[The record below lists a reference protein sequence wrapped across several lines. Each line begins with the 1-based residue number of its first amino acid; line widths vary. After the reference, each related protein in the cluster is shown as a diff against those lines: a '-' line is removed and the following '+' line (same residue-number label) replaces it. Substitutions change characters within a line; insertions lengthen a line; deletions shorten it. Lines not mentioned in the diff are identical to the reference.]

1 MALNWHNGLDAGLK
15 GFEGAVTLEWPPC
28 QTHLRLAYTWEHT
41 DTQSLALWPL
51 RCEEC
56 PPPRRAFLSRLG
68 RPCVSTPVG
77 QKIVVSNPLSV
88 QSPFCHFL
96 LSLSVCICCRSCREV
111 CWIERKWCWS
121 GSNTDSVCLCVCV
134 CAVHLTCLSVWYSTL
149 GGNTFKKHDF
159 LFAVCILNKA
169 TAEALLT
176 IRRKYWLTQF
186 HIRLLS
192 QDWVQ
197 YYRPLACV
205 KPDGV

>member
-1 MALNWHNGLDAGLK
+1 MASLPN
-15 GFEGAVTLEWPPC
+15 TS
-28 QTHLRLAYTWEHT
+28 QTSLHVGTHRYTKPR
-41 DTQSLALWPL
+41 SLTPEVW
-51 RCEEC
+51 RV

-77 QKIVVSNPLSV
+77 QKIVVSNPLSI

-96 LSLSVCICCRSCREV
+96 LSLSVCICRRSRREV